1 MKRILIFIF
10 IFSFSI
16 FGELVQDEKLI
27 KGKLDN
33 GLEYFIYPN
42 QKPKNFISAR
52 LKVEAGSLYE
62 KEGEEGIAHFLEH
75 MAFNGT
81 EKYKSND
88 LIRELEK
95 MGVAFGPELNAY
107 TYFDETVY
115 MLDGQSKDLEKFV
128 DILHQWGFK
137 MVLDPKEIEKE
148 KGVVIEEWRQDT
160 GVGKEQREFYQ
171 QYIFRGSTYLE
182 RMPIGL
188 VASIEAF
195 TRDRVENFYK
205 RWYTPNNMKLYI
217 SGDIENIAEVEAFIK
232 KYFGNEEKKEL
243 EAKEEYKKR
252 TFEKLMVED
261 SYINKELRNNQFS
274 FIQAIDYSMDKSQ
287 LERLKESVTE
297 MVFDNA
303 LQERYTKKLNSLETN
318 LNSIY
323 VYKYKFNDYF
333 GFDEVNIDLK
343 KDKELA
349 GIREAFGE
357 LNQIM
362 KGLSQEEFEKSVE
375 YYKDYLNELLASL
388 ENVETASIISN
399 LVGFDFE
406 KDVFISQKDEIN
418 LMMKYLDELRIEDVD
433 KYIEGYF
440 KGIEEYYL
448 YSGYK
453 ALDKNAMKAEVE
465 AGRQIDLGKYE
476 KEESK
481 GQLITKEPVAGKI
494 VDEKYVEAEDYY
506 LLTLSNGSRVY
517 LKDVKY
523 KENTVA
529 FGALSRGGRDYIPTD
544 MLMTAEFFDTV
555 ISSAPGTM
563 TREEYIDFTK
573 KRNISF
579 FQGMGKDG
587 EYFYGSSTSKYPEDM
602 LKIFY
607 AYVTEA
613 KIDETQLQIDKQNA
627 IEALRNKKNLKE
639 NDFWEEVYIELNG
652 HDERAKIMEEEDVNS
667 IDGAELLDLYK
678 ERFTGGD
685 YDYYIVG
692 DIDYEALKP
701 AIEKYLAS
709 VERKVV
715 EDYSP
720 IRLKQLSTN
729 KKVVRNFASG
739 EDTNVIMV
747 FGDKESIDENYEYYA
762 SMLQN
767 SLDTELIK
775 EVREN
780 LSGAYNISAWVDVY
794 KHDLDRGR
802 LFVSFTC
809 QPERAEELMEAVR
822 KTVKSVLDGNI
833 GDETI
838 SYLKESYKRDYERNK
853 GTNDYYVSYF
863 ENEIWGEE
871 QPIVPKEYDK
881 MVSKE
886 NIMKFMEA
894 VYGMYEGDFV
904 LYPAD
909 YEK

>member
-1 MKRILIFIF
+1 MKRIFVLIC

-16 FGELVQDEKLI
+16 FGELIQDEKLI

-115 MLDGQSKDLEKFV
+115 MLDGQSRDIEKFV

-137 MVLDPKEIEKE
+137 MAIDPEEVDKE

-171 QYIFRGSTYLE
+171 QYFFRGSTYLE

-188 VASIEAF
+188 VSSIEAF
-195 TRDRVENFYK
+195 TRDKVQNFYK

-217 SGDIENIAEVEAFIK
+217 AGDIENIAEVEAFIK
-232 KYFGNEEKKEL
+232 KYFAGEEKEEL
-243 EAKEEYKKR
+243 EDKEEYKKR

-274 FIQAIDYSMDKSQ
+274 FIQARDYSMDESQ
-287 LERLKESVTE
+287 LERLKDNVIQ

-303 LQERYTKKLNSLETN
+303 LQERYVKKLNSLETN

-362 KGLSQEEFEKSVE
+362 KGLSQQEFEKSVD

-388 ENVETASIISN
+388 ENMETANIISN
-399 LVGFDFE
+399 LVNFDFD
-406 KDVFISQKDEIN
+406 KDVFISQENEIN
-418 LMMKYLDELRIEDVD
+418 LMMEYLNEIKVEDVD
-433 KYIEGYF
+433 KYIEEYF
-440 KGIEEYYL
+440 NGIEEYYL

-453 ALDKNAMKAEVE
+453 ALDKNAIRAEVE
-465 AGRQIDLGKYE
+465 AGREIDLGKYE
-476 KEESK
+476 KQESK
-481 GQLITKEPVAGKI
+481 GQLITKEPVGGQI
-494 VDEKYVEAEDYY
+494 VDEKYVEGEDYY
-506 LLTLSNGSRVY
+506 LFTLSNGSKVY
-517 LKDVKY
+517 VKDVKY
-523 KENTVA
+523 KENTVV
-529 FGALSRGGRDYIPTD
+529 FGALSRGGLDYVPTD
-544 MLMTAEFFDTV
+544 KLMTAEFFDTI

-573 KRNISF
+573 NKNISF
-579 FQGMGKDG
+579 INGIGKDG
-587 EYFYGSSTSKYPEDM
+587 EYFYGSSTSKYPADM

-613 KIDETQLQIDKQNA
+613 KLDETQLQIDKQNTIDA
-627 IEALRNKKNLKE
+627 IRNKKNLRE
-639 NDFWEEVYIELNG
+639 NDFWEEVYQELNAY
-652 HDERAKIMEEEDVNS
+652 DERAKIMEEEDVNN
-667 IDGAELLDLYK
+667 IDGDELLELYN
-678 ERFTGGD
+678 ERFANGD

-701 AIEKYLAS
+701 AIAKYLAS

-720 IRLKQLSTN
+720 VVLKQLSTD
-729 KKVVRNFASG
+729 KVVARNFASG

-747 FGDKESIDENYEYYA
+747 FGDKEKIDEGYEYYA

-794 KHDLDRGR
+794 KHNLDRGR
-802 LFVSFTC
+802 LFISFSC

-822 KTVKSVLDGNI
+822 KTVKGVLDGNI

-853 GTNDYYVSYF
+853 GTNDYYISYF
-863 ENEIWGEE
+863 ENEIWGED
-871 QPIVPKEYDK
+871 QLISPVEYDG

-886 NIMKFMEA
+886 NIMNFLET
-894 VYGMYEGDFV
+894 VYGMYEGDFI